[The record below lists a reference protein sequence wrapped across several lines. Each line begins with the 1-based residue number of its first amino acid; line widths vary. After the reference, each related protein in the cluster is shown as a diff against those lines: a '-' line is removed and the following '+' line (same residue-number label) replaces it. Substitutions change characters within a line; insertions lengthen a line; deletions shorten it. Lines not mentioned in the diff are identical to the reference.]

1 MLGAGAEQS
10 RAGVGWWC
18 AESEVC
24 LRRSVVC
31 RKNQSVRRD
40 PPAATETH
48 PGAGSRANRVAR
60 HTVRASALSFLS
72 SVAERAQHGVR
83 HRRRS
88 LVLLR
93 WWKVV
98 GDVVVAAAVR
108 SSAFEMTAVVPTLLQ
123 TISYRLPTGEEHAP
137 RIRRQQRDHPRTSC
151 AASMWRTSLWHAR
164 HHLDS
169 TASSSHGGCHFT
181 LERFYHNQTGTPGQ
195 SVRHAENEDFG
206 RDNQFAASLSNAV
219 LYQQNLKR
227 PSRVEFVL
235 LRHILRPLARL
246 PTYRSAR
253 GKRILLS
260 TYFAAIRA
268 ATTRQERSRLPV
280 RR

>member
-1 MLGAGAEQS
+1 M
-10 RAGVGWWC
+10 
-18 AESEVC
+18 
-24 LRRSVVC
+24 
-31 RKNQSVRRD
+31 
-40 PPAATETH
+40 
-48 PGAGSRANRVAR
+48 
-60 HTVRASALSFLS
+60 
-72 SVAERAQHGVR
+72 
-83 HRRRS
+83 
-88 LVLLR
+88 
-93 WWKVV
+93 
-98 GDVVVAAAVR
+98 VAAAVR

-123 TISYRLPTGEEHAP
+123 TTSHSQRARSTHLGSGASNATTHAP
-137 RIRRQQRDHPRTSC
+137 LVLRAC
-151 AASMWRTSLWHAR
+151 GER
-164 HHLDS
+164 HSGTHGTIS

-195 SVRHAENEDFG
+195 SVRYAEKEEFG
-206 RDNQFAASLSNAV
+206 RDKAFSFSNAV

-235 LRHILRPLARL
+235 LRHILRLLARL

-268 ATTRQERSRLPV
+268 ATTRQERGRLPV